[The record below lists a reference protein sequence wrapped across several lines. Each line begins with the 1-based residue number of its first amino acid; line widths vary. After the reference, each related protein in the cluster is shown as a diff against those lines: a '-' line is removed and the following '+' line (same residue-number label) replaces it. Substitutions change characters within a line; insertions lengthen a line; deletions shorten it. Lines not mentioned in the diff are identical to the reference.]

1 MTTPNPQSRVRLIVP
16 CYNEEQRLDR
26 ARFAA
31 FGRDPRIDLLFVDD
45 GSKDGTARV
54 LGDLAAES
62 QGKIGFHALPANA
75 GKGEAVRQG
84 LLVALDEGYEIVGF
98 ADADLSTPPA
108 ELLKLVDQLEGPGVQ
123 AVTGARVMLV
133 GRHIERK
140 HTRHYLGRIFA
151 TLAATI
157 LRTPFYDTQ
166 CGAKLFRASPLL
178 RAALSRP
185 FVSRWAFDVELLG
198 RLLVGL
204 DGEPGLAPGELV
216 EVPLDEWVDVDGSKL
231 HMGSMAKT
239 LVDLAKIELEMERL
253 RARQPPPRRR

>member
-1 MTTPNPQSRVRLIVP
+1 VP
-16 CYNEEQRLDR
+16 CYNEERRLHR

-31 FGRDPRIDLLFVDD
+31 FARDPRLDLLFVDD
-45 GSKDGTARV
+45 GSKDGTAKM
-54 LGDLAAES
+54 LAQLASES
-62 QGKIGFHALPANA
+62 DGKIAFHSLPQNA

-84 LLVALDEGYEIVGF
+84 LLLALDEGYPVVGF
-98 ADADLSTPPA
+98 ADADLSTPPD
-108 ELLKLVDQLEGPGVQ
+108 ELLKLLGHLDAPGVQ

-151 TLAATI
+151 TLAASI

-178 RAALSRP
+178 RAALTRP

-204 DGEPGLAPGELV
+204 DGEEGLAPGELV

-239 LVDLAKIELEMERL
+239 LLDLAKIELEMEKL
-253 RARQPPPRRR
+253 RARQVRRVAPRRR